1 MSVEPQANFSK
12 SSPRITAPRLSV
24 SPTAGPVII
33 LPTLK
38 LVTVAVVAT
47 SLLSGCGIGG
57 KIEKVLPDKS
67 LEYKKQREAS
77 ENLEL
82 PPDLTAATFDDA
94 LDIPPAS
101 GITTYSEYTGTR
113 ARRQRVAGSGEV
125 LPAVAG
131 VEMERSGDK
140 RWLLID
146 QTPQLVWPQVV
157 AFWRQQGILL
167 VEQNP
172 AIGVMKTDWIENR
185 AEIRRDV
192 VTKMFRKVVD
202 GLYSTSTRDQYRV
215 RIEAGPRPGTTEVYL
230 THRGMEERLV
240 RNTLGEEANTV
251 WEPAPTDP
259 GKESAM
265 LRRMMLALGVSDQ
278 QAQRMLAQQGSN
290 APARSANLV
299 QSSGGALVV
308 SEPYRQAWRQI
319 GLALDRSGFAVEDRN
334 REDGVFYVRY
344 DDPNR
349 QERKKKGLGSRL
361 SFWKKKDL
369 GVEQY
374 QVRLTEEQ
382 GKTRVTIHDANGQPD
397 TSPTAQKILG
407 LLKDEMR

>member
-1 MSVEPQANFSK
+1 
-12 SSPRITAPRLSV
+12 
-24 SPTAGPVII
+24 
-33 LPTLK
+33 
-38 LVTVAVVAT
+38 
-47 SLLSGCGIGG
+47 
-57 KIEKVLPDKS
+57 
-67 LEYKKQREAS
+67 
-77 ENLEL
+77 
-82 PPDLTAATFDDA
+82 
-94 LDIPPAS
+94 
-101 GITTYSEYTGTR
+101 
-113 ARRQRVAGSGEV
+113 
-125 LPAVAG
+125 
-131 VEMERSGDK
+131 
-140 RWLLID
+140 
-146 QTPQLVWPQVV
+146 VV

-265 LRRMMLALGVSDQ
+265 LRRLMLALGVSDQ

>member
-1 MSVEPQANFSK
+1 MAFS
-12 SSPRITAPRLSV
+12 APRFV
-24 SPTAGPVII
+24 PTALVAI
-33 LPTLK
+33 L
-38 LVTVAVVAT
+38 
-47 SLLSGCGIGG
+47 LLSGCGLGG
-57 KIEKVLPDKS
+57 KIEKILPDQS
-67 LEYKKQREAS
+67 LEYKQQREAS

-101 GITTYSEYTGTR
+101 GVTTYSEYTGTR

-125 LPAVAG
+125 LPGVAG

-146 QTPQLVWPQVV
+146 QSPQLVWPQVV

-167 VEQNP
+167 VEQDP

-185 AEIRRDV
+185 AEIRRDI

-215 RIEAGPRPGTTEVYL
+215 RIENGPRPGTTEVYL
-230 THRGMEERLV
+230 THRAMEERLV
-240 RNTLGEEANTV
+240 RNTLGEEASTV

-259 GKESAM
+259 GKEAAM
-265 LRRMMLALGVSDQ
+265 LRRLMLSLGVSDQ
-278 QAQRMLAQQGSN
+278 QARRMLAQQGSS
-290 APARSANLV
+290 APARSASLV
-299 QSSGGALVV
+299 QSTGGTLVI
-308 SEPYRQAWRQI
+308 SEPFRQAWRQI

-334 REDGVFYVRY
+334 RQDGVFYVRY

-349 QERKKKGLGSRL
+349 EERKKKGMGARL
-361 SFWKKKDL
+361 AFWKKKEQ

-374 QVRLTEEQ
+374 QVRLSERQ
-382 GKTRVTIHDANGQPD
+382 GQTQVTIHDANGQRD
-397 TSPTAQKILG
+397 TSPTAQRILS